1 MRCILFGDLTEDCS
15 QGERLSGHSE
25 ELPQKVLTLKR
36 FFKKAQCESC
46 ESSFI
51 WGEMKT
57 AAPET
62 ASWVASSERQLQRVR
77 GRVSI
82 YVILVKGESIQSG
95 TDSCRRLLLV
105 S

>member
-1 MRCILFGDLTEDCS
+1 
-15 QGERLSGHSE
+15 
-25 ELPQKVLTLKR
+25 
-36 FFKKAQCESC
+36 
-46 ESSFI
+46 
-51 WGEMKT
+51 MKT